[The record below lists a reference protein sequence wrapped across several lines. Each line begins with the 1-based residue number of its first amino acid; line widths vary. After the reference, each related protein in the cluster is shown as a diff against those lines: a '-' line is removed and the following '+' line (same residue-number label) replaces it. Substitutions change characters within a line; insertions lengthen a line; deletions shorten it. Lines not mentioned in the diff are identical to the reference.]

1 MPKLDAKPLKF
12 RKENPANANDAA
24 NRLGV
29 WSAGLVR
36 LVEISLNC
44 RKGFKMTPETLAKSG
59 SEAAHQTALFAWA
72 ALQVKRWPELRWL
85 HHIPNGG
92 SRGDDAKSRAIRG
105 SQMKAQGVR
114 TGVADVCLPVRRG
127 GWSGLYIEMKKPS
140 EKPVKATSK
149 GGVSDDQAEFGA
161 FVQSQGFGWI
171 VCYSWEDAAAVIEQ
185 YMEQGA

>member
-1 MPKLDAKPLKF
+1 
-12 RKENPANANDAA
+12 
-24 NRLGV
+24 
-29 WSAGLVR
+29 
-36 LVEISLNC
+36 
-44 RKGFKMTPETLAKSG
+44 MTPETLAKSG
-59 SEAAHQTALFAWA
+59 TEAAHQTALFAFCAVACQHGFDVAWSWSDNGDLNCA
-72 ALQVKRWPELRWL
+72 KEMFDHGDEVPELKWL

-127 GWSGLYIEMKKPS
+127 LWSGLYIEMKKPA

-149 GGVSDDQAEFGA
+149 GGVSDEQAEFGA

-171 VCYSWEDAAAVIEQ
+171 VCYSWEEAAEVIEQ
-185 YMEQGA
+185 YLTYSEKSS